1 MKRNAPL
8 SAPLLSVTQAAEWLG
23 VSKDTVFDAIKRG
36 FLKATDIS
44 ASEKRRRPLWRIHP
58 SDLQRFASAEERPR
72 PVVVESRRFRP
83 LLQPAPQ
90 PQEQTNEMISARI
103 LREVEAMHP

>member
-1 MKRNAPL
+1 MKRNSPL

-23 VSKDTVFDAIKRG
+23 VSRDTVFDAIKRG
-36 FLKATDIS
+36 ILKATNVS
-44 ASEKRRRPLWRIHP
+44 VSEKQRRPLWRIHP

-83 LLQPAPQ
+83 LQLPAP
-90 PQEQTNEMISARI
+90 PPHEQTNEIIAARI
-103 LREVEAMHP
+103 LREVEAMRP